1 MIISGR
7 TPRPTLPDLVV
18 KAEPSSW
25 FVRPGDRVTLEGEVT
40 NQGQA
45 LAGPFHLT
53 LDAGSEGQQKV
64 SLEGLGPGQTAPV
77 KLGPITIKHWIAGHS
92 VLLTVDSGKE
102 VTESNERN
110 NRCELVLWDT
120 SAPPFPPH

>member
-1 MIISGR
+1 MIIHGQA
-7 TPRPTLPDLVV
+7 PRPSLPDLVV

-40 NQGQA
+40 NHGQA
-45 LAGPFHLT
+45 VAGPFHLK
-53 LDAGSEGQQKV
+53 LDAGSEGQQKIP
-64 SLEGLGPGQTAPV
+64 LEALGPGQSLPV

-92 VLLTVDSGKE
+92 VQLTVDSDRE
-102 VTESNERN
+102 VNEGNERN